1 MRRNRLTT
9 QGLTEGAIQAALVA
23 VLAIVSR
30 YVPAAV
36 LATTFLMP
44 LPLMVLTIRRGLRPA
59 VLAALVS
66 GIIAG
71 LLSGDLLTG
80 LSILVAVA
88 PFGIV
93 VGWGARRGW
102 SAPAIVGAAIL
113 VTGASLVVNGLLL
126 FTFLGINPLQQ
137 YAELVVRMR
146 QQQESVASFY
156 GRVGISAE
164 SLASYRRTMLQMLDL
179 MPRLILFTLWRRR

>member
-1 MRRNRLTT
+1 
-9 QGLTEGAIQAALVA
+9 
-23 VLAIVSR
+23 
-30 YVPAAV
+30 
-36 LATTFLMP
+36 MP
-44 LPLMVLTIRRGLRPA
+44 RPSPSFWSCSRRGKRRAGSRPPGRG
-59 VLAALVS
+59 V
-66 GIIAG
+66 
-71 LLSGDLLTG
+71 
-80 LSILVAVA
+80 LVAVA
-88 PFGIV
+88 PFGFV
-93 VGWGARRGW
+93 AGGGARRGW

-164 SLASYRRTMLQMLDL
+164 SLAGYRRPLLQLLDL
-179 MPRLILFTLWRRR
+179 MPSLLLFPFVAAGG